1 MYYEIERG
9 NVMIEIKNLNKIY
22 LKGKKNMVH
31 ALNNINLK
39 IDDRETV
46 AIIGESGAGKSTLLH
61 IMSCIDNFDGEYYLD
76 NIDINKLSESK
87 KSKLR
92 SSKIGIVLQDF
103 ALIDDFTVFE
113 NVMTPLYFN
122 KKIKDKKSSVM
133 RALKKTG
140 IASLKSKKVSQL
152 SGGQKQRVA
161 ISRALVTSPEYIFA
175 DEPTGSLDSKT
186 SEEIVKML
194 FELNSNGITIVIVTH
209 NLDIANKCQRVI
221 EIKDGNIIEDNCS

>member
-1 MYYEIERG
+1 
-9 NVMIEIKNLNKIY
+9 MIEIKNLNKIY

-140 IASLKSKKVSQL
+140 IASLKAKKVSQL

-161 ISRALVTSPEYIFA
+161 ISRALVTNPEYIFA

-186 SEEIVKML
+186 SDEIIKML

-209 NLDIANKCQRVI
+209 NLEIANQCHHII
-221 EIKDGNIIEDNCS
+221 EIEDGNIIKDICS

>member
-1 MYYEIERG
+1 
-9 NVMIEIKNLNKIY
+9 MIEIKNLNKIY

-122 KKIKDKKSSVM
+122 KKIKDKKTSVM

-161 ISRALVTSPEYIFA
+161 ISRALVTNPEYIFA

-194 FELNSNGITIVIVTH
+194 FDLNRNGITIVIVTH
-209 NLDIANKCQRVI
+209 NLEIANQCHHII
-221 EIKDGNIIEDNCS
+221 EIKDGNIIKDICS

>member
-1 MYYEIERG
+1 
-9 NVMIEIKNLNKIY
+9 MIEIKNLNKIY

-61 IMSCIDNFDGEYYLD
+61 IMSCIDNFNGEYYLD

-194 FELNSNGITIVIVTH
+194 FDLNRNGITIIIVTH

>member
-1 MYYEIERG
+1 
-9 NVMIEIKNLNKIY
+9 MIEIKNLNKIY

-113 NVMTPLYFN
+113 NVMIPLYFN

-186 SEEIVKML
+186 SDEIIKML

-209 NLDIANKCQRVI
+209 NLEIANQCHHII
-221 EIKDGNIIEDNCS
+221 EIKDGNVIKDICS

>member
-1 MYYEIERG
+1 
-9 NVMIEIKNLNKIY
+9 MIEIKNLNKIY

-76 NIDINKLSESK
+76 NIDIKKLSESK

-140 IASLKSKKVSQL
+140 IASLKAKKVSQL

-161 ISRALVTSPEYIFA
+161 ISRALVTNPEYIFA

-194 FELNSNGITIVIVTH
+194 FDLNRNGITIIIVTH

>member
-1 MYYEIERG
+1 
-9 NVMIEIKNLNKIY
+9 MIEIKNLNKIY

-140 IASLKSKKVSQL
+140 IASLKAKKVSQL

-161 ISRALVTSPEYIFA
+161 ISRALVTNTEYIFA

-194 FELNSNGITIVIVTH
+194 FDLNRNGITIIIVTH

>member
-1 MYYEIERG
+1 
-9 NVMIEIKNLNKIY
+9 MIEIKNLNKIY

-122 KKIKDKKSSVM
+122 KKIKDKKGSVM
-133 RALKKTG
+133 RTLKKTG
-140 IASLKSKKVSQL
+140 IASLKAKKVSQL

-161 ISRALVTSPEYIFA
+161 ISRALVTNPEYIFA

-194 FELNSNGITIVIVTH
+194 FDLNRNGITIIIVTH

>member
-1 MYYEIERG
+1 
-9 NVMIEIKNLNKIY
+9 MIEIKNLNKIY

-39 IDDRETV
+39 IDDRESV

-161 ISRALVTSPEYIFA
+161 ISRALVTNPEYIFA

-194 FELNSNGITIVIVTH
+194 FDLNRNGITIVIVTH
-209 NLDIANKCQRVI
+209 NLEIANQCHHII
-221 EIKDGNIIEDNCS
+221 EIKDGNIIKDICS

>member
-1 MYYEIERG
+1 
-9 NVMIEIKNLNKIY
+9 
-22 LKGKKNMVH
+22 MVH

-194 FELNSNGITIVIVTH
+194 FDLNRNGITIVIVTH
-209 NLDIANKCQRVI
+209 NLEIANQCHHII
-221 EIKDGNIIEDNCS
+221 EIKDGNIIKDICS

>member
-1 MYYEIERG
+1 
-9 NVMIEIKNLNKIY
+9 MIEIKNLNKIY

-46 AIIGESGAGKSTLLH
+46 AIIGESGEGKSTLLH

-161 ISRALVTSPEYIFA
+161 ISRALVTNPEYIFA

-194 FELNSNGITIVIVTH
+194 FDLNRNGITIVIVTH
-209 NLDIANKCQRVI
+209 NLEIANQCHHII
-221 EIKDGNIIEDNCS
+221 EIKDGNIIKDICS

>member
-1 MYYEIERG
+1 
-9 NVMIEIKNLNKIY
+9 
-22 LKGKKNMVH
+22 MVH

-194 FELNSNGITIVIVTH
+194 FDLNRNGITIIIVTH

>member
-1 MYYEIERG
+1 
-9 NVMIEIKNLNKIY
+9 
-22 LKGKKNMVH
+22 MVH

-140 IASLKSKKVSQL
+140 IASLKAKKVSQL

-161 ISRALVTSPEYIFA
+161 ISRALVTNPEYIFA

-209 NLDIANKCQRVI
+209 NLEIANKCQRVI

>member
-1 MYYEIERG
+1 
-9 NVMIEIKNLNKIY
+9 MIEIKNLNKIY

-161 ISRALVTSPEYIFA
+161 ISRALVTNPEYIFA

-194 FELNSNGITIVIVTH
+194 FDLNRNGITIIIVTH
-209 NLDIANKCQRVI
+209 NLEIANQCHHII
-221 EIKDGNIIEDNCS
+221 EIKDGNIIKDICS

>member
-1 MYYEIERG
+1 
-9 NVMIEIKNLNKIY
+9 
-22 LKGKKNMVH
+22 MVH

-209 NLDIANKCQRVI
+209 NLEIANQCHHII
-221 EIKDGNIIEDNCS
+221 EIKDGNIIKDICS

>member
-1 MYYEIERG
+1 
-9 NVMIEIKNLNKIY
+9 
-22 LKGKKNMVH
+22 MVH

-140 IASLKSKKVSQL
+140 IASLKAKKVSQL

-161 ISRALVTSPEYIFA
+161 ISRALVTNPEYIFA

-194 FELNSNGITIVIVTH
+194 FDLNRNGITIVIVTH
-209 NLDIANKCQRVI
+209 NLEIANQCHHII
-221 EIKDGNIIEDNCS
+221 EIKDGNIIKDICS

>member
-1 MYYEIERG
+1 
-9 NVMIEIKNLNKIY
+9 MIEIKNLNKIY

-186 SEEIVKML
+186 SDEIIKML

-209 NLDIANKCQRVI
+209 NLEIANQCHHII
-221 EIKDGNIIEDNCS
+221 EIKDGNIIKDICS

>member
-1 MYYEIERG
+1 
-9 NVMIEIKNLNKIY
+9 MIEIKFLNKIY

-194 FELNSNGITIVIVTH
+194 FDLNRNGITIVIVTH
-209 NLDIANKCQRVI
+209 NLEIANQCHHII
-221 EIKDGNIIEDNCS
+221 EIKDGNIIKDICS

>member
-1 MYYEIERG
+1 
-9 NVMIEIKNLNKIY
+9 MIEIKNLNKIY

-161 ISRALVTSPEYIFA
+161 ISRALVTNPEYIFA

-194 FELNSNGITIVIVTH
+194 FDLNRNGITIVIVTH

>member
-1 MYYEIERG
+1 
-9 NVMIEIKNLNKIY
+9 MIEIKNLNKIY

-122 KKIKDKKSSVM
+122 KKIKDKKGSVM
-133 RALKKTG
+133 RVLKKTG

-194 FELNSNGITIVIVTH
+194 FDLNRNGITIVIVTH
-209 NLDIANKCQRVI
+209 NLEIANQCHHII
-221 EIKDGNIIEDNCS
+221 EIKDGNIIKDICS

>member
-1 MYYEIERG
+1 
-9 NVMIEIKNLNKIY
+9 MIEIKNLNKIY

-186 SEEIVKML
+186 SDEIIKML
-194 FELNSNGITIVIVTH
+194 FELNSNGITIIIVTH
-209 NLDIANKCQRVI
+209 NLEIANKCQRVI

>member
-1 MYYEIERG
+1 
-9 NVMIEIKNLNKIY
+9 MIEIKNLNKIY

-122 KKIKDKKSSVM
+122 KKIKDKKRSVM

-186 SEEIVKML
+186 SDEIIKML

-209 NLDIANKCQRVI
+209 NLEIANQCHHII
-221 EIKDGNIIEDNCS
+221 EIKDGNVIKDICS

>member
-1 MYYEIERG
+1 
-9 NVMIEIKNLNKIY
+9 MIEIKNLNKIY

-140 IASLKSKKVSQL
+140 IASLKAKKVSQL

-161 ISRALVTSPEYIFA
+161 ISRALVTNPEYIFA

-194 FELNSNGITIVIVTH
+194 FDLNRNGITIIIVTH

>member
-1 MYYEIERG
+1 
-9 NVMIEIKNLNKIY
+9 MIEIKNLNKIY

-61 IMSCIDNFDGEYYLD
+61 IMSCIDNFD
-76 NIDINKLSESK
+76 INKLSESK

-122 KKIKDKKSSVM
+122 KKIKDKKGSVM

-140 IASLKSKKVSQL
+140 IASLKAKKVSQL

-186 SEEIVKML
+186 SDEIIKML

-209 NLDIANKCQRVI
+209 NLEIANQCHHII
-221 EIKDGNIIEDNCS
+221 EIKDGNIIKDICS

>member
-1 MYYEIERG
+1 
-9 NVMIEIKNLNKIY
+9 
-22 LKGKKNMVH
+22 
-31 ALNNINLK
+31 
-39 IDDRETV
+39 
-46 AIIGESGAGKSTLLH
+46 
-61 IMSCIDNFDGEYYLD
+61 
-76 NIDINKLSESK
+76 
-87 KSKLR
+87 
-92 SSKIGIVLQDF
+92 
-103 ALIDDFTVFE
+103 
-113 NVMTPLYFN
+113 
-122 KKIKDKKSSVM
+122 M

-194 FELNSNGITIVIVTH
+194 FDLNRNGITIIIVTH

>member
-1 MYYEIERG
+1 M
-9 NVMIEIKNLNKIY
+9 
-22 LKGKKNMVH
+22 
-31 ALNNINLK
+31 
-39 IDDRETV
+39 
-46 AIIGESGAGKSTLLH
+46 
-61 IMSCIDNFDGEYYLD
+61 
-76 NIDINKLSESK
+76 
-87 KSKLR
+87 
-92 SSKIGIVLQDF
+92 QDF

-140 IASLKSKKVSQL
+140 IASLKAKKVSQL

-161 ISRALVTSPEYIFA
+161 ISRALVTNPEYIFA

-194 FELNSNGITIVIVTH
+194 FDLNRNGITIIIVTH

>member
-1 MYYEIERG
+1 
-9 NVMIEIKNLNKIY
+9 MIEIKNLNKIY

-194 FELNSNGITIVIVTH
+194 FDLNRNGITIIIVTH

-221 EIKDGNIIEDNCS
+221 EIKDGNIIEDNC

>member
-1 MYYEIERG
+1 
-9 NVMIEIKNLNKIY
+9 MIEIKNLNKIY

-140 IASLKSKKVSQL
+140 IASLKAKKVSQL

-209 NLDIANKCQRVI
+209 NLEIANQCHHII
-221 EIKDGNIIEDNCS
+221 EIEDGNIIKDICS

>member
-1 MYYEIERG
+1 
-9 NVMIEIKNLNKIY
+9 MIEIKNLNKIY

-122 KKIKDKKSSVM
+122 KKIKDKKGSVM

-161 ISRALVTSPEYIFA
+161 ISRALVTRPEYIFA

-194 FELNSNGITIVIVTH
+194 FDLNRNGITIIIVTH

>member
-1 MYYEIERG
+1 
-9 NVMIEIKNLNKIY
+9 
-22 LKGKKNMVH
+22 MVH

-161 ISRALVTSPEYIFA
+161 ISRALVTNPEYIFA

-194 FELNSNGITIVIVTH
+194 FDLNRNGITIVIVTH
-209 NLDIANKCQRVI
+209 NLEIANQCHHII
-221 EIKDGNIIEDNCS
+221 EIKDGNIIKDICS

>member
-1 MYYEIERG
+1 
-9 NVMIEIKNLNKIY
+9 
-22 LKGKKNMVH
+22 MVH

-140 IASLKSKKVSQL
+140 IASLKAKKVSQL

-161 ISRALVTSPEYIFA
+161 ISRALVTNPEYIFA

-194 FELNSNGITIVIVTH
+194 FDLNRNGITIIIVTH

>member
-1 MYYEIERG
+1 
-9 NVMIEIKNLNKIY
+9 MIEIKNLNKIY

-140 IASLKSKKVSQL
+140 IASLKAKKVSQL

-161 ISRALVTSPEYIFA
+161 ISRALVTNPEYIFA

-209 NLDIANKCQRVI
+209 NLEIANQCHHII
-221 EIKDGNIIEDNCS
+221 EIKDGNIIKDICS

>member
-1 MYYEIERG
+1 
-9 NVMIEIKNLNKIY
+9 MIEIKNLNKIY

-140 IASLKSKKVSQL
+140 IASLKAKKVSQL

-161 ISRALVTSPEYIFA
+161 ISRALVTNPEYIFA

-209 NLDIANKCQRVI
+209 NLEIANKCQRVI

>member
-1 MYYEIERG
+1 
-9 NVMIEIKNLNKIY
+9 MIEIKNLNKIY

-122 KKIKDKKSSVM
+122 KKIKDKKGSVM

-140 IASLKSKKVSQL
+140 IVSLKAKKVSQL

-175 DEPTGSLDSKT
+175 DEPTVTANCSIHKPPTYHAPNVPATTAGKEIQRT
-186 SEEIVKML
+186 SCTNI
-194 FELNSNGITIVIVTH
+194 SN
-209 NLDIANKCQRVI
+209 IANDSAPFTLRIAISFERRCNSSLI
-221 EIKDGNIIEDNCS
+221 

>member
-1 MYYEIERG
+1 
-9 NVMIEIKNLNKIY
+9 MIEIKNLNKIY

-46 AIIGESGAGKSTLLH
+46 AIIGE
-61 IMSCIDNFDGEYYLD
+61 
-76 NIDINKLSESK
+76 
-87 KSKLR
+87 
-92 SSKIGIVLQDF
+92 
-103 ALIDDFTVFE
+103 

-122 KKIKDKKSSVM
+122 KKIKDKKGSVM

-140 IASLKSKKVSQL
+140 IASLKAKKVSQL

-161 ISRALVTSPEYIFA
+161 ISRALVTNPEYIFA

-194 FELNSNGITIVIVTH
+194 FDLNRNGITIVIVTH
-209 NLDIANKCQRVI
+209 NLEIANQCHHII
-221 EIKDGNIIEDNCS
+221 EIKDGNIIKDICS

>member
-1 MYYEIERG
+1 
-9 NVMIEIKNLNKIY
+9 
-22 LKGKKNMVH
+22 MVH

-161 ISRALVTSPEYIFA
+161 ISRALVTNPEYIFA

-194 FELNSNGITIVIVTH
+194 FDLNRNGITIIIVTH